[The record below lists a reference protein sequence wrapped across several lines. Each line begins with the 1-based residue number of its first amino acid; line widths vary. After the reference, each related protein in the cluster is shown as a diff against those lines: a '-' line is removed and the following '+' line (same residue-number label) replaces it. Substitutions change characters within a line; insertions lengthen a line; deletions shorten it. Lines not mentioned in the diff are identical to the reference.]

1 MAASYPKILSKDFG
15 LIPLSGDA
23 DGDGILN
30 AVESASSCL
39 DPADADTDDDG
50 LADGTEDANQDGVID
65 VNETD
70 PCDPDSDGDGIQDGT
85 ELGITVPVTDPDGGG
100 PLHGGGPL
108 LGTNGSVFIP
118 DSDPGTTTD
127 PLDEDSDHDGR
138 MDGEEDK
145 NHNGRV
151 DPGEDDPN
159 QSGLK
164 GMPWIQLLLLE

>member
-1 MAASYPKILSKDFG
+1 MAASYPKIL
-15 LIPLSGDA
+15 
-23 DGDGILN
+23 
-30 AVESASSCL
+30 SASSCL

-100 PLHGGGPL
+100 PL

-127 PLDEDSDHDGR
+127 PLDEDSDLDGR